1 MMEDIKIKQD
11 CDKEISQI
19 EETIK
24 TYKKELTQLIAQRQM
39 LLSKKKHMDMDLV
52 LEYIIEQGL
61 SANEVLELI
70 SGSLKKAQ

>member
-19 EETIK
+19 EEMIK